1 MRFFIIL
8 LFSAIS
14 TGNLVGQQLPLFSQ
28 YMFNGLVLNPAL
40 AGSNN
45 ALTIVLDHR
54 SQWTEFNNAPTTQT
68 LTIHSPLKN
77 KVLNLG
83 LIVTND
89 RYGITKRTDISQA
102 ISVRLPFLDG
112 KLSTGIS
119 GGVKFIKNNWSNIVT
134 SEDNDDAFSEQTN
147 LVHPIIAMGLYFQNR
162 NFYIGTSIPQLEFSS
177 DPTYSQNL
185 RNQRNRFYITSG
197 VNIPFSED
205 IVLKPSILLK
215 RIPFSP
221 IQIDLNSMLV
231 YKKSISGGLSL
242 RPGNAIVFLIEYKR
256 KQLSFGYAYDH
267 LINTL
272 KSINNSSHEI
282 VLKYEFKYDV
292 KVANPRNFN

>member
-1 MRFFIIL
+1 MRLITLLFFI
-8 LFSAIS
+8 AIVS
-14 TGNLVGQQLPLFSQ
+14 GNVMCQQLPLFSQ
-28 YMFNGLVLNPAL
+28 YMFNGLVINPAL

-45 ALTIVLDHR
+45 ALTIILDHR
-54 SQWTEFNNAPTTQT
+54 SQWTEFNNAPSTQT
-68 LTIHSPLKN
+68 LSIHSPLKN
-77 KVLNLG
+77 KTINLG

-89 RYGITKRTDISQA
+89 RYGITRKTDISQA
-102 ISVRLPFLDG
+102 LSIRLPFLDG

-119 GGVKFIKNNWSNIVT
+119 GGVKFINNNWNNLVSNVDDD
-134 SEDNDDAFSEQTN
+134 EAFNDRTN
-147 LVHPIIAMGLYFQNR
+147 LVHPIIALGMYFENK

-177 DPTYSQNL
+177 NPVYSANL
-185 RNQRNRFYITSG
+185 KNQRNRFYITSG

-242 RPGNAIVFLIEYKR
+242 RPGNAIVFLMEFKR
-256 KQLSFGYAYDH
+256 KQISFGYAYDH
-267 LINTL
+267 LLNTL

-292 KVANPRNFN
+292 KVANPRSFN

>member
-1 MRFFIIL
+1 
-8 LFSAIS
+8 
-14 TGNLVGQQLPLFSQ
+14 
-28 YMFNGLVLNPAL
+28 MFNGLVLNPAL